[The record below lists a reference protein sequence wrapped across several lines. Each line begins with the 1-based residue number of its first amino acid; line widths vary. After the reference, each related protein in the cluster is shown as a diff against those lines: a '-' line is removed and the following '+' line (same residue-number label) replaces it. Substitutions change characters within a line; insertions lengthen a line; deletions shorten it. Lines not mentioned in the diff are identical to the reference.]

1 MPGNKKSRP
10 GTAQTAGRKQ
20 FQTKSSPMRRHSA
33 PRKFSTAQAMRVII
47 ITGLILLVLVCAS
60 LVFFRFLGR
69 ESIRE
74 ENFARLLREYD
85 SLSKGDTES
94 LARRLDQLEK
104 RAVSAENWLS
114 ILKRRKSLARLSNA
128 AVDQYR
134 QSCIRAAEACP
145 HSQPVAAVASSALL
159 FDSAVDRET
168 EERLRSLLP
177 VLASP
182 PFTAPRL
189 AMHILLGDFANPL
202 KAQELDFLTLGD
214 IETLCRYGG
223 EPVSPELAVDLAIIK
238 ILNGKNPE
246 ALLLI
251 QNLLKSRVSDD
262 FVSFAA
268 EFFYDFGDPA
278 MSALLFSRLPGDEAL
293 LRQAD
298 ALWLAGFPDS
308 ARTIWSILAYFPAP
322 LAAESLYNLAA
333 CALSRD
339 EEASLLERLVSL
351 PDEIFTG
358 ATDNIRQARQFGF
371 IRYTRLLPAA
381 RAISMLNPIVKDSP
395 IADLEILRRR
405 IESGESRIPAEA
417 WLLLDRH
424 DMNEDLYLWAAWLF
438 SYYRNYPE
446 AAMLLRRCAEYGF
459 ADRVRFYEAV
469 VQMAEGDLRSAADLL
484 NSIPEEQWVVYAN
497 LGRISESEASPTHAL
512 AFYELAASLVG
523 EPKAASRVQRR
534 IAGCLTALGRRT
546 EARRALQYAL
556 ELDPDNINAR
566 LELDRS

>member
-1 MPGNKKSRP
+1 MPNNKKSRP
-10 GTAQTAGRKQ
+10 HTAKTAGSVRK
-20 FQTKSSPMRRHSA
+20 PSA
-33 PRKFSTAQAMRVII
+33 SRKFSTAQAMRVMI
-47 ITGLILLVLVCAS
+47 ITGLILFVLVCAS

-69 ESIRE
+69 DSIRE

-85 SLSKGDTES
+85 ALSGGDTEN

-114 ILKRRKSLARLSNA
+114 ILKRRKSLASLARLSNI

-134 QSCIRAAEACP
+134 QSCLRATEACP

-159 FDSAVDRET
+159 LDSAASRET

-177 VLASP
+177 VLDSP

-189 AMHILLGDFANPL
+189 AIHILLGDLANPL
-202 KAQELDFLTLGD
+202 KSQELDFLTLGD
-214 IETLCRYGG
+214 IETLCRSGG
-223 EPVSPELAVDLAIIK
+223 AQEPVSPELAVDLAIIK

-251 QNLLKSRVSDD
+251 QNLLKGRVSDD

-308 ARTIWSILAYFPAP
+308 ARTIWSILAYFPEP
-322 LAAESLYNLAA
+322 LAAGSLYNLAA

-358 ATDNIRQARQFGF
+358 ATDNIRQTRQFGF

-381 RAISMLNPIVKDSP
+381 RAISILSPIATDSP

-469 VQMAEGDLRSAADLL
+469 VQMAEGGLQSAADLL
-484 NSIPEEQWVVYAN
+484 NSIPEEQWAVYAN

-512 AFYELAASLVG
+512 AFYELAASLAS

-556 ELDPDNINAR
+556 ELDPENINAR